1 MRPRLLAT
9 LICGALAAGPGAGL
23 AGAAGPGAEEP
34 AHSEDA
40 GAPADPQAAERSR
53 AKPAIDR
60 AREAELPAVVV
71 SAIPGDRGAD
81 RIVRPVGILAG
92 AELDDVRAATLG
104 QTVAGM
110 PGVQTTSFGQ
120 GVGRPV
126 IRGLDGARVAVL
138 GDGLGSG
145 DASTVS
151 QDHAVTIEPFLADR
165 IEILKG
171 PSTLLY
177 GSGAIGGVV
186 NVVDGRIP
194 ERMPENGISGRVQLG
209 HDSVSDGDSQVF
221 RVDAGSGG
229 FALHADGMSRR
240 NGDYNTPDGRLPNS
254 YVETRAGALGTSW
267 IGERGFV
274 GVSVSRFLDNYGNP
288 AEPGDPLEGEPAV
301 HVQMAQTRHE
311 LKAALDAPFAGI
323 DKVEFS
329 FGHTDY
335 RHVEFEGDEVGT
347 TFTNRSNEGR
357 LLFTRE
363 AAGWLGAFGV
373 QAFNRNFSAIGEES
387 FVPPSR
393 SRGLG
398 VFATGRRDI
407 GAFGIELGARTD
419 RQESTPIDGDT
430 RDFRPYSL
438 SAGLSWHMSDNW
450 HATINLDRAQRA
462 PAEEELFSHGP
473 HVASATFEIG
483 DPMLGKETANQLEL
497 GLHWHAERVDA
508 KVAAYA
514 NRYDDFIYLADTGLV
529 EDDLPVRRWSQADA
543 RFRGMEA
550 EATFHLAGNASGHYD
565 LRVWGDKVRATL
577 DGGGNL
583 PRMPSTRAG
592 TELSWRNDDWRAG
605 FGATHYFRQD
615 RTAPFESETPSF
627 TLVGAR
633 VAWSFLETDR
643 GGWEAYLDG
652 SNLTDRTTRLS
663 TSLIKEQAPLPGRSV
678 SIGIRGMF

>member
-1 MRPRLLAT
+1 MRPQLLVT
-9 LICGALAAGPGAGL
+9 LICGALAAGLGLHAEAGGAS
-23 AGAAGPGAEEP
+23 GAADRTAAGDTGNDPG
-34 AHSEDA
+34 
-40 GAPADPQAAERSR
+40 PQAEERSR
-53 AKPAIDR
+53 SKPRIDR
-60 AREAELPAVVV
+60 DAEAELPAVVV
-71 SAIPGDRGAD
+71 SAVPGDRSVD
-81 RIVRPVGILAG
+81 RIVRPVGLLSG
-92 AELDDVRAATLG
+92 AELDDARAATLG
-104 QTVAGM
+104 QTVASM
-110 PGVQTTSFGQ
+110 PGVQTTAFGQ

-145 DASTVS
+145 DASSVS

-186 NVVDGRIP
+186 NVIDGRIP
-194 ERMPENGISGRVQLG
+194 QRLPDNGFSGRVQVG
-209 HDSVSDGDSQVF
+209 HDSVSDGDTQVF
-221 RVDAGSGG
+221 RVDAGAGD
-229 FALHADGMSRR
+229 FAFHADGMNRR
-240 NGDYNTPDGRLPNS
+240 NDDYDTPDGRLPNS
-254 YVETRAGALGTSW
+254 HVRTNAGALGASW

-274 GVSVSRFLDNYGNP
+274 GLSVSRFLDTYGNP
-288 AEPGDPLEGEPAV
+288 AEPGDPLEGEPPV

-329 FGHTDY
+329 LGHTDY
-335 RHVEFEGDEVGT
+335 RHVEFEGEEVGT

-363 AAGWLGAFGV
+363 AGGWLGAFGV
-373 QAFNRNFSAIGEES
+373 QAFNRDFAAIGEES

-398 VFATGRRDI
+398 LFATGRRDI
-407 GAFGIELGARTD
+407 GAFGIELGARAD
-419 RQESTPIDGDT
+419 RQESTPLEGES

-438 SAGLSWHMSDNW
+438 SAGLSWRLSDHW
-450 HATINLDRAQRA
+450 HATMNLDRAQRA
-462 PAEEELFSHGP
+462 PAEEELFANGP

-483 DPMLGKETANQLEL
+483 DPALGKETANQVEF
-497 GLHWHAERVDA
+497 GLHWHADLVDA

-529 EDDLPVRRWSQADA
+529 EDELPVRQWSQADA

-565 LRVWGDKVRATL
+565 LRIWGDKVRATL

-583 PRMPSTRAG
+583 PRMPAARAG
-592 TELSWRNDDWRAG
+592 TELSWRNDDWRASI
-605 FGATHYFRQD
+605 GATHYFNQD
-615 RTAPFESETPSF
+615 RTAEFETETAGF
-627 TLVGAR
+627 TLLGAR
-633 VAWSFLETDR
+633 VAWTFLETER

-652 SNLTDRTTRLS
+652 SNLANRTARLS
-663 TSLIKEQAPLPGRSV
+663 TSLIKDQAPLAGRSV

>member
-1 MRPRLLAT
+1 MRLLLLGT
-9 LICGALAAGPGAGL
+9 LIGAALITGTGVHADTALSDEAGTESSATGAGIDL
-23 AGAAGPGAEEP
+23 HAG
-34 AHSEDA
+34 
-40 GAPADPQAAERSR
+40 ERIH
-53 AKPAIDR
+53 AKPGIDR
-60 AREAELPAVVV
+60 PQQAPLPAVVV
-71 SAIPGDRGAD
+71 SAVPGDRSAD
-81 RIVRPVGILAG
+81 RIVRPVGVLSG
-92 AELDDVRAATLG
+92 AELDDVRASTLG

-145 DASTVS
+145 DASAVS

-186 NVVDGRIP
+186 NVIDGRIP
-194 ERMPENGISGRVQLG
+194 ERMPENGFSGRVQVG

-229 FALHADGMSRR
+229 FVLHADGMNRR
-240 NGDYNTPDGRLPNS
+240 NGDYDTPDGRLPNS
-254 YVETRAGALGTSW
+254 FVETSAGALGTSW
-267 IGERGFV
+267 VGERGFV
-274 GVSVSRFLDNYGNP
+274 GMSVSRFLDSYGNP
-288 AEPGDPLEGEPAV
+288 AEPGDPLEGEPPV

-357 LLFTRE
+357 LLLTRE
-363 AAGWLGAFGV
+363 VGSWLGAFGA
-373 QAFNRNFSAIGEES
+373 QAFNRDFSAIGEES

-407 GAFGIELGARTD
+407 GVLGIELGARSD
-419 RQESTPIDGDT
+419 RQESMPIDGAT
-430 RDFRPYSL
+430 REFHPYSL
-438 SAGLSWHMSDNW
+438 SAGLSWRMSDDW

-462 PAEEELFSHGP
+462 PAEEELFSNGP

-483 DPMLGKETANQLEL
+483 DPTLGKETANQLEL

-514 NRYDDFIYLADTGLV
+514 NRYDDFIYLADTGQV
-529 EDDLPVRRWSQADA
+529 EDDLPVRQWSQADA

-565 LRVWGDKVRATL
+565 LRIWGDKVRAML

-583 PRMPSTRAG
+583 PRMPSARAG
-592 TELSWRNDDWRAG
+592 TELSWRNDDWRAS

-615 RTAPFESETPSF
+615 RTAEFESETPAF
-627 TLVGAR
+627 TLIGAR
-633 VAWSFLETDR
+633 VAWTFRESER

-652 SNLTDRTTRLS
+652 SNLTNRTARLA
-663 TSLIKEQAPLPGRSV
+663 TSLIKDQAPMAGRSI